1 MKIGLAVFLIFT
13 FCLVQTE
20 AYAQNFRVSFK
31 NKKAVKYYKA
41 AENAFRQRD
50 YRQAEDELA
59 KAIRKDKNMIKAW
72 LLLGDVHTELGK
84 KGKAIAAFQQAIT
97 IDSTFFPHA
106 YFFIA
111 DLSYESGNYATSANY
126 FRRYL
131 TFNNED
137 SLTRAIARQQL
148 SNAVFAENAVSR
160 PVCKLPVNLDGKI
173 NTKADEYIN
182 FVDATISSMTFTH
195 KAKKQVSEKGQ
206 VYYSENFYRSL
217 NKSGAWQTPEPVVT
231 TWAEGLDMGGMTL
244 SIDGRKMYFTGC
256 NWPGGFG
263 SCDLYVSVRRG
274 RAWQVPVNL
283 GRNVNTSGWDS
294 QPAVSS
300 DGKRLFFASKRKGG
314 HGGSDIWMSVKLPE
328 GKWSPPLNLGDSINT
343 AGNEMSPFLHADGKT
358 LYFSSTGHNS
368 LGKADLFISRKD
380 ETGKWSKAQ
389 NLGYPINSRFDEIN
403 IFISLDGLT
412 AWISSNREGGLG
424 GFDIYRF
431 ELPAAIR
438 PGKVLFVKGIV
449 KDKETGKKLAAEVD
463 LTNLLSGT
471 LSDSTVS
478 DAQTGEF
485 LMVLHPGTNY
495 AFNITKKGYLLYSEN
510 YNLNDTTPNKAVEKQ
525 FLLKRIEPGNR
536 FTLNN
541 IFFDFNSATL
551 KPSSFNELNKVVQLL
566 KTNPGISIQING
578 HTDNIGTDKYNF
590 DLSLRRA
597 KAVYDYLV
605 VQGISFN
612 RLSYKGF
619 GASRPVADNQTEKGR
634 SQNRRTEIVVR

>member
-1 MKIGLAVFLIFT
+1 MKTGLAIFLIFT
-13 FCLVQTE
+13 FCLMQTE
-20 AYAQNFRVSFK
+20 DYAQNFRISSK

-50 YRQAEDELA
+50 YRQAEEDLA
-59 KAIRKDKNMIKAW
+59 KAIRKDKNMIEAW
-72 LLLGDVHTELGK
+72 LLLGDVHTELGGK
-84 KGKAIAAFQQAIT
+84 EKAISDFQEAVS
-97 IDSTFFPHA
+97 IDSAFFPRA

-111 DLSYESGNYATSANY
+111 NLSFESGNYATSANY

-131 TFNNED
+131 AFKDEE
-137 SLTRAIARQQL
+137 SLTRAIARQRL
-148 SNAVFAENAVSR
+148 SNAVFAENAVSH
-160 PVCKLPVNLDGKI
+160 PVCKPPVNLDGEI
-173 NTKADEYIN
+173 NTEAEEYIN
-182 FVDATISSMTFTH
+182 FVDATISSLTFTR
-195 KAKKQVSEKGQ
+195 KAKKQVSEQGQ
-206 VYYSENFYRSL
+206 IYYSENFYRSL

-231 TWAEGLDMGGMTL
+231 AWAEGLDMGGMTL
-244 SIDGRKMYFTGC
+244 SIDGRKMFFTGC

-274 RAWQVPVNL
+274 RTWQVPVNL

-314 HGGSDIWMSVKLPE
+314 HGGSDIWMSVKLPD
-328 GKWSPPLNLGDSINT
+328 GKWSPPVNLGDSINT
-343 AGNEMSPFLHADGKT
+343 PGNEMSPFLHADGKT
-358 LYFSSTGHNS
+358 LYFSSTGNNS

-380 ETGKWSKAQ
+380 ETGRWSKAQ

-449 KDKETGKKLAAEVD
+449 KDKETEKKLAAEVD

-495 AFNITKKGYLLYSEN
+495 AFNISKTGYLLYSEN
-510 YNLNDTTPNKAVEKQ
+510 FNLNSTVVTQSVEKE
-525 FLLKRIEPGNR
+525 FLLERLKPGKRMV
-536 FTLNN
+536 LNN
-541 IFFDFNSATL
+541 IFFDFDRATL
-551 KPSSFNELNKVVQLL
+551 KAASFSELNKVVQLL
-566 KTNPGISIQING
+566 NANPGISIQING
-578 HTDNIGTDKYNF
+578 YTDNIGTDKYNF

-634 SQNRRTEIVVR
+634 SQNRRTEIVIR